1 MYTLIHVPCQEC
13 NQCCTNRAGQA
24 RPGCLQWRCV
34 ERNELTYHPIHA
46 VPPALRAPLCV
57 AVRGPGG
64 IPMEVQI
71 KTSSMHELAEYG
83 AAAHWVYK
91 EYAPVL
97 QAAGGRQGGGAAERL
112 PVGYEGQP
120 LLKISKDKLRWVKGG
135 VGHVGLRAGD
145 AIVR

>member
-1 MYTLIHVPCQEC
+1 MHGLLHARYSHPRCFPCPTC
-13 NQCCTNRAGQA
+13 SPFCA
-24 RPGCLQWRCV
+24 
-34 ERNELTYHPIHA
+34 
-46 VPPALRAPLCV
+46 

-120 LLKISKDKLRWVKGG
+120 LLKVDKDKLRWVQAWGTRLPEVGFSAKGRCPG
-135 VGHVGLRAGD
+135 PLEGPYSPFGPFGRPCE
-145 AIVR
+145 